1 MCMLQCG
8 MIGSCLNVTEDVAE
22 FEDDGSRQAFIV
34 SQGRCWLV
42 WLCNQ
47 ARYLL
52 RRRKIHTSLESTFH
66 LQISVVSKK
75 DTVQSKTAAPVKLQ
89 TGQI

>member
-8 MIGSCLNVTEDVAE
+8 MIGSCLNVTENVAE

-42 WLCNQ
+42 GL
-47 ARYLL
+47 A
-52 RRRKIHTSLESTFH
+52 
-66 LQISVVSKK
+66 LQPGEVLASPQE
-75 DTVQSKTAAPVKLQ
+75 DTYIP
-89 TGQI
+89 